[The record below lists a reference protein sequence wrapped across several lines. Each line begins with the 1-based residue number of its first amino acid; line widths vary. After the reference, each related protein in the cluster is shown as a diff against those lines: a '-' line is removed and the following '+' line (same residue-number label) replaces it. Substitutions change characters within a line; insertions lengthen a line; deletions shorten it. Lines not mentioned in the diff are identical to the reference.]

1 MNFKVEIIKHPTDS
15 DWKWCKD
22 CTLNTVG
29 KTSTKFP
36 TEEWKH
42 KILAAGHSPI
52 RELWF
57 GIKMQIP
64 YYVSVHFVRH
74 HIGVNHY
81 VQTQRNDR
89 QINYD
94 RMKAPQDTIVS
105 HVMSINAQELIFM
118 SHKRLCS
125 QASSET
131 RAVMQEICKQIERL
145 NPEFIGLLIPEC
157 VYRNGECSEFYTCG
171 CAKTLLYANKLKIEK
186 YIKDKRN
193 NEQ

>member
-1 MNFKVEIIKHPTDS
+1 MDFKVEILKHPTDE
-15 DWKWCKD
+15 DWMWCKT

-29 KTSTKFP
+29 KISAKLP
-36 TEEWKH
+36 TAEWKH
-42 KILAAGHSPI
+42 KILEAGHSPI

-89 QINYD
+89 QGNYD
-94 RMKAPQDTIVS
+94 RTKATQDTMVS

-125 QASSET
+125 QASAET
-131 RAVMQEICKQIERL
+131 RAVMKEICKQVEEL
-145 NPEFIGLLIPEC
+145 FPEFIGLLVPEC
-157 VYRNGECSEFYTCG
+157 VYRGYTCTEFYPCG
-171 CAKTLLYANKLKIEK
+171 LAEKLKAKNEK
-186 YIKDKRN
+186 EIKEKGNRQ
-193 NEQ
+193 E

>member
-1 MNFKVEIIKHPTDS
+1 MNFKVEILKHPTDE
-15 DWKWCKD
+15 DWMWCKT

-29 KTSTKFP
+29 KTSAKLP
-36 TEEWKH
+36 TAEWKH
-42 KILAAGHSPI
+42 KILEAGHSPI

-89 QINYD
+89 QGNYD
-94 RMKAPQDTIVS
+94 RTKATQDTMVS

-125 QASSET
+125 QASIET
-131 RAVMQEICKQIERL
+131 RAVMKEICKQVEEL
-145 NPEFIGLLIPEC
+145 FPEFIGLLVPEC
-157 VYRNGECSEFYTCG
+157 VYRGYTCTEFYPCG
-171 CAKTLLYANKLKIEK
+171 LAEKLKAKNEK
-186 YIKDKRN
+186 EIKEKGNRQ
-193 NEQ
+193 E

>member
-1 MNFKVEIIKHPTDS
+1 MDFKVEIIKRPTDQ

-29 KTSTKFP
+29 KTSEKLP

-64 YYVSVHFVRH
+64 NYISVHFVRH

-89 QINYD
+89 QSNYD
-94 RMKAPQDTIVS
+94 RTKAPQGTMVS

-118 SHKRLCS
+118 AHKRLCS
-125 QASSET
+125 QAAPET
-131 RAVMQEICKQIERL
+131 RAVMQEICKQVEEL
-145 NPEFIGLLIPEC
+145 NPEFIGLLVPEC
-157 VYRNGECSEFYTCG
+157 VYRNGKCTEFYPCG
-171 CAKTLLYANKLKIEK
+171 CAEALLNANKIKIEK
-186 YIKDKRN
+186 VKDK
-193 NEQ
+193 NE

>member
-1 MNFKVEIIKHPTDS
+1 MDFKVEIIKRPTDQ

-29 KTSTKFP
+29 KTSEKLP

-64 YYVSVHFVRH
+64 SYISVHFVRH

-89 QINYD
+89 QSNYD
-94 RMKAPQDTIVS
+94 RTKAPQGTMVS

-118 SHKRLCS
+118 AHKRLCS
-125 QASSET
+125 QAAPET
-131 RAVMQEICKQIERL
+131 RAVMQEICRQVEEL
-145 NPEFIGLLIPEC
+145 NPEFIGLLVPEC
-157 VYRNGECSEFYTCG
+157 VYRNGRCTEFYPCG
-171 CAKTLLYANKLKIEK
+171 CAEALLNANKIKIEK
-186 YIKDKRN
+186 VKDK
-193 NEQ
+193 NE

>member
-1 MNFKVEIIKHPTDS
+1 MDFKIEILKHPTEE
-15 DWKWCKD
+15 DWMWCKK

-29 KTSTKFP
+29 RDSNKLP

-64 YYVSVHFVRH
+64 YFVSVHFVRH

-89 QINYD
+89 QDNYD
-94 RMKAPQDTIVS
+94 RTKAPQDAMVS

-125 QASSET
+125 QASIET
-131 RAVMQEICKQIERL
+131 RTVMLEICKQVEEL
-145 NPEFIGLLIPEC
+145 NPEFKGLLVPEC
-157 VYRNGECSEFYTCG
+157 VYRNGLCTEFYPCG
-171 CAKTLLYANKLKIEK
+171 AAEQLLKINKKKLKETK
-186 YIKDKRN
+186 
-193 NEQ
+193 

>member
-1 MNFKVEIIKHPTDS
+1 MDFKVEIIKRPTDQ

-29 KTSTKFP
+29 KTSEKLP

-64 YYVSVHFVRH
+64 SYISVHFVRH

-89 QINYD
+89 QSNYD
-94 RMKAPQDTIVS
+94 RTKAPQGTMVS

-118 SHKRLCS
+118 AHKRLCS
-125 QASSET
+125 QAAPET
-131 RAVMQEICKQIERL
+131 RAVMQEICKQVEEL
-145 NPEFIGLLIPEC
+145 NPEFIGLLVPEC
-157 VYRNGECSEFYTCG
+157 VYRNGKCTEFYPCG
-171 CAKTLLYANKLKIEK
+171 CAEALLNANKIKIEK
-186 YIKDKRN
+186 VKNK
-193 NEQ
+193 NE

>member
-1 MNFKVEIIKHPTDS
+1 MDFKVEIIKRPTDQ

-29 KTSTKFP
+29 KTSEKLP

-64 YYVSVHFVRH
+64 SYISVHFVRH

-89 QINYD
+89 QSNYD
-94 RMKAPQDTIVS
+94 RTKAPQGTMVS

-118 SHKRLCS
+118 AHKRLCS
-125 QASSET
+125 QAAPET
-131 RAVMQEICKQIERL
+131 RAVMQEICKQVEEL
-145 NPEFIGLLIPEC
+145 NPEFIGLLVPEC
-157 VYRNGECSEFYTCG
+157 VYRNGKCTEFYPCG
-171 CAKTLLYANKLKIEK
+171 CAEALLNANKIKIEK
-186 YIKDKRN
+186 VKDK
-193 NEQ
+193 NE

>member
-1 MNFKVEIIKHPTDS
+1 MDFKVEILKHPIEE
-15 DWKWCKD
+15 DWMWCKR

-29 KTSTKFP
+29 RDSNKLP

-64 YYVSVHFVRH
+64 YFVSVHFVRH

-89 QINYD
+89 QNNCD
-94 RMKAPQDTIVS
+94 RTKAPQDAMVS

-118 SHKRLCS
+118 SHKRLCF

-131 RAVMQEICKQIERL
+131 RAVMLEICRQVEEF
-145 NPEFIGLLIPEC
+145 NPEFKGLLVPEC
-157 VYRNGECSEFYTCG
+157 VYRNGLCTEFYSCG
-171 CAKTLLYANKLKIEK
+171 AAKKLLENNQNRLKEENKQN
-186 YIKDKRN
+186 D
-193 NEQ
+193 

>member
-1 MNFKVEIIKHPTDS
+1 MDFKVEIIKRPTDQ

-29 KTSTKFP
+29 KTSEKLP

-42 KILAAGHSPI
+42 KILAAGHSAI

-64 YYVSVHFVRH
+64 SYISVHFVRH

-89 QINYD
+89 QSNYD
-94 RMKAPQDTIVS
+94 RTKAPQGTMVS

-118 SHKRLCS
+118 AHKRLCS
-125 QASSET
+125 QAAPET
-131 RAVMQEICKQIERL
+131 RAVMQEICKQVEEL
-145 NPEFIGLLIPEC
+145 NPEFIGLLVPEC
-157 VYRNGECSEFYTCG
+157 VYRNGKCTEFYPCG
-171 CAKTLLYANKLKIEK
+171 CAEALLNANKIKIEK
-186 YIKDKRN
+186 VKDK
-193 NEQ
+193 NE

>member
-1 MNFKVEIIKHPTDS
+1 MDFKVEILKHPTDE
-15 DWKWCKD
+15 DWMWCKT
-22 CTLNTVG
+22 CTLNTIG
-29 KTSTKFP
+29 KTSAKLP
-36 TEEWKH
+36 TAEQKH
-42 KILAAGHSPI
+42 KILEAGHSPI

-89 QINYD
+89 QGNYD
-94 RMKAPQDTIVS
+94 RTKATQDTMVS

-125 QASSET
+125 QASAET
-131 RAVMQEICKQIERL
+131 RAVMKEICKQVEEL
-145 NPEFIGLLIPEC
+145 FPEFIGLLVPEC
-157 VYRNGECSEFYTCG
+157 VYRGYTCTEFYPCG
-171 CAKTLLYANKLKIEK
+171 LAEKLKAKNEK
-186 YIKDKRN
+186 EIKEKGNRQ
-193 NEQ
+193 E

>member
-1 MNFKVEIIKHPTDS
+1 MDFKVEIIKCPTDQ

-29 KTSTKFP
+29 KTSDKFP
-36 TEEWKH
+36 TEEWKR

-64 YYVSVHFVRH
+64 SYISTHFVRH

-89 QINYD
+89 QSNYD
-94 RMKAPQDTIVS
+94 RTKATQGTIVS

-118 SHKRLCS
+118 AHKRLCS
-125 QASSET
+125 QAAAET
-131 RAVMQEICKQIERL
+131 RVVMQEICRQVEEL
-145 NPEFIGLLIPEC
+145 NPEFIGLLVPEC
-157 VYRNGECSEFYTCG
+157 VYRNGKCTEFYPCG
-171 CAKTLLYANKLKIEK
+171 CAEALLNANKIKIEK
-186 YIKDKRN
+186 ILKNK
-193 NEQ
+193 NE